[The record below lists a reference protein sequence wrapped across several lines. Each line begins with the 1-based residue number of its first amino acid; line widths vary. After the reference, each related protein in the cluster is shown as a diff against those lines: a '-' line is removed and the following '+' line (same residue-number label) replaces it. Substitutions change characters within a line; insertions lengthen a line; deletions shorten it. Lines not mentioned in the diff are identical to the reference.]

1 MLFLRAVALSRSRLR
16 IVFVL
21 PVATL
26 AGGIRT
32 VAIYADYLRRQG
44 HRVTVVS
51 SPLARPTL
59 REQVR
64 SLRRGMGWLRAPRP
78 PPSHLDAVEVDHRR
92 IDRVRPI
99 VDGDVPDADVVIATW
114 WETAEWV
121 AALSPSKGVK
131 VYFLQGHEVDVPGQP
146 VERVAATWH
155 LPLHKIVVSR
165 WLQTLSK
172 TRYGDPAAAYV
183 PCGVDAGHFRAAQR
197 IRQPVPTVGML
208 YTLERLRGCDIA
220 LEGVRCAARMLPEL
234 RLVAF
239 GIGPPSPALPL
250 PHRADYLQQPE
261 QTSIPAIYARC
272 DAWIWASRAE
282 GFGLPLLEAMACG
295 TPLIAT
301 PAGAAP
307 ELVEEGGGMLVPSE
321 DPEALGNAIVRVCR
335 LPDAEWQE
343 WSARARAAATR
354 HPWESSAR
362 LFEEALWAAFD
373 RGGPPA

>member
-1 MLFLRAVALSRSRLR
+1 MTELKRLKRDPAPARFAEAGGLGSLRPAAQASRLHCSVADRIRRSCDAHTQKRGIGQPVLVRRHAKRWRRQAFRGSAASRAPAMLFLRAVALSRSRLR

-121 AALSPSKGVK
+121 AALSPS
-131 VYFLQGHEVDVPGQP
+131 
-146 VERVAATWH
+146 
-155 LPLHKIVVSR
+155 
-165 WLQTLSK
+165 
-172 TRYGDPAAAYV
+172 
-183 PCGVDAGHFRAAQR
+183 
-197 IRQPVPTVGML
+197 
-208 YTLERLRGCDIA
+208 
-220 LEGVRCAARMLPEL
+220 
-234 RLVAF
+234 
-239 GIGPPSPALPL
+239 
-250 PHRADYLQQPE
+250 
-261 QTSIPAIYARC
+261 
-272 DAWIWASRAE
+272 
-282 GFGLPLLEAMACG
+282 
-295 TPLIAT
+295 
-301 PAGAAP
+301 
-307 ELVEEGGGMLVPSE
+307 
-321 DPEALGNAIVRVCR
+321 
-335 LPDAEWQE
+335 
-343 WSARARAAATR
+343 
-354 HPWESSAR
+354 
-362 LFEEALWAAFD
+362 
-373 RGGPPA
+373 